1 MSKDWGWGWV
11 GNEIPSVEWWME
23 WICRL
28 GFWSARIWMKA
39 GLGWVSVRMM
49 VFGGGSRVLIM
60 ITLLKGFLEK
70 GDGDG
75 EGL

>member
-1 MSKDWGWGWV
+1 M
-11 GNEIPSVEWWME
+11 
-23 WICRL
+23 
-28 GFWSARIWMKA
+28 
-39 GLGWVSVRMM
+39 
-49 VFGGGSRVLIM
+49 FGGGSRVLIM